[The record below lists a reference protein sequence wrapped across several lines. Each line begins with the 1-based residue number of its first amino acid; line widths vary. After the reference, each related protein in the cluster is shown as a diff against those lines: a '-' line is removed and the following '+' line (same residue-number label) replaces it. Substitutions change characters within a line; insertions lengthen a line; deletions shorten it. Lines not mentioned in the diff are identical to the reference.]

1 VKVSQKLEYACRSM
15 IQLGKSCTGD
25 QVSRVDDL
33 AEKESISSTFL
44 VQILNDLR
52 RAGLVQSRRGKMGGY
67 CLAMAP
73 SEITMSAI
81 VKAVEGSVLGI
92 DSDRKGESGER
103 VADIWV
109 EVAEHLEAKMTSITL
124 QEMMSNEG
132 LLEYYI

>member
-1 VKVSQKLEYACRSM
+1 MKVSQKLEYACRAM
-15 IQLGKSCTGD
+15 IQLGRSCVGE
-25 QVSRVDDL
+25 QVSRVDAL

-67 CLAMAP
+67 CLAKTPA
-73 SEITMSAI
+73 EITMSAI
-81 VKAVEGSVLGI
+81 VRAVEGDVLGI

-109 EVAEHLEAKMTSITL
+109 EVAEHLEAKMASITL
-124 QEMMSNEG
+124 QEMMSTEG
-132 LLEYYI
+132 LLEYHI

>member
-1 VKVSQKLEYACRSM
+1 MKVSQKLEYACRAM
-15 IQLGKSCTGD
+15 IQLGRSCVGE
-25 QVSRVDDL
+25 QVSRVDAL

-67 CLAMAP
+67 CLAKTPA
-73 SEITMSAI
+73 EITMSAI
-81 VKAVEGSVLGI
+81 VRAIEGDVLGI

-109 EVAEHLEAKMTSITL
+109 EVAEHLEAKMASITL
-124 QEMMSNEG
+124 QEMMSTEG
-132 LLEYYI
+132 LLEYHI

>member
-1 VKVSQKLEYACRSM
+1 M
-15 IQLGKSCTGD
+15 IQLGKSCVGD
-25 QVSRVDDL
+25 QVSRVDAL

-67 CLAMAP
+67 CLAKTP
-73 SEITMSAI
+73 TEITMGAI
-81 VKAVEGSVLGI
+81 VRAVEGNILGI

-109 EVAEHLEAKMTSITL
+109 EVAEHLEAKMASITL

>member
-1 VKVSQKLEYACRSM
+1 M
-15 IQLGKSCTGD
+15 IQLGKSCGSD
-25 QVSRVDDL
+25 QVLRVDDL
-33 AEKESISSTFL
+33 AGSESISSTFL

-67 CLAMAP
+67 CLAMTP
-73 SEITMSAI
+73 TEITMSAI

-109 EVAEHLEAKMTSITL
+109 EVAEHLEAKMASITL
-124 QEMMSNEG
+124 QEMMSQEG

>member
-1 VKVSQKLEYACRSM
+1 MKVSQKLEYACRAM
-15 IQLGKSCTGD
+15 IQLEKSCVGD

-33 AEKESISSTFL
+33 AEKEEISPTFL

-67 CLAMAP
+67 CLAKTP
-73 SEITMSAI
+73 ENITLDMIVRAI
-81 VKAVEGSVLGI
+81 EGGVLEI

-103 VADIWV
+103 VADLWV
-109 EVAEHLEAKMTSITL
+109 EIAQHLETKMASITL
-124 QEMMSNEG
+124 QEMLDQGG

>member
-1 VKVSQKLEYACRSM
+1 M
-15 IQLGKSCTGD
+15 QLGKSCVGD
-25 QVSRVDDL
+25 QVLRVEAL
-33 AEKESISSTFL
+33 AEKESVSSTFL

-52 RAGLVQSRRGKMGGY
+52 RAGLVHSRRGKMGGY
-67 CLAMAP
+67 CLAKTPA
-73 SEITMSAI
+73 EITMNAI
-81 VKAVEGSVLGI
+81 VRAVEGEVLAI

-109 EVAEHLEAKMTSITL
+109 EVAEHLEAKMASITL

>member
-1 VKVSQKLEYACRSM
+1 M
-15 IQLGKSCTGD
+15 IQLGRSCVGE
-25 QVSRVDDL
+25 QVSRVDAL

-67 CLAMAP
+67 CLAKTPA
-73 SEITMSAI
+73 EITMSAI
-81 VKAVEGSVLGI
+81 VRAIEGDVLGI

-109 EVAEHLEAKMTSITL
+109 EVAEHLEAKMASITL
-124 QEMMSNEG
+124 QEMMSTEG
-132 LLEYYI
+132 LLEYHI

>member
-1 VKVSQKLEYACRSM
+1 VKVSQKLEYACRAM
-15 IQLGKSCTGD
+15 IQLGRSCGGD

-67 CLAMAP
+67 YLAKTP

-81 VKAVEGSVLGI
+81 VRAVEGDVLGI

-109 EVAEHLEAKMTSITL
+109 EVAEHLEAKMASMTL
-124 QEMMSNEG
+124 LEMMSNKG

>member
-1 VKVSQKLEYACRSM
+1 M
-15 IQLGKSCTGD
+15 GD
-25 QVSRVDDL
+25 QVSRVDAL

-67 CLAMAP
+67 CLAKTP
-73 SEITMSAI
+73 TEITMGAI
-81 VKAVEGSVLGI
+81 VRAVEGNILGI

-109 EVAEHLEAKMTSITL
+109 ELAEHLEAKMASITL

>member
-92 DSDRKGESGER
+92 DS
-103 VADIWV
+103 V

>member
-1 VKVSQKLEYACRSM
+1 MKVSQKLEYACRAM
-15 IQLGKSCTGD
+15 IQLGKSCVGD

-33 AEKESISSTFL
+33 AERESISPTFL

-67 CLAMAP
+67 CLAMVP

-81 VKAVEGSVLGI
+81 VRAVEGCVLGI
-92 DSDRKGESGER
+92 DSDRKGESGDR
-103 VADIWV
+103 VAAIWS
-109 EVAEHLEAKMTSITL
+109 EVAEHLEAKMASITL
-124 QEMMSNEG
+124 QEMMSQDG

>member
-1 VKVSQKLEYACRSM
+1 MKVSQKLEYACRAM
-15 IQLGKSCTGD
+15 IQLGRSCGGD

-67 CLAMAP
+67 YLAKTP

-81 VKAVEGSVLGI
+81 VRAVEGDVLGI

-109 EVAEHLEAKMTSITL
+109 EVAEHLEAKMASMTL
-124 QEMMSNEG
+124 LEMMSNKG